1 MCANVLS
8 LERQLEWH
16 ACCDLV
22 VGPVNVADDFTNQ
35 VECAGQ
41 SKQGFLLQLS
51 RNSYL
56 GIVTP

>member
-1 MCANVLS
+1 MRNILS
-8 LERQLEWH
+8 LERQVEWQ
-16 ACCDLV
+16 ASQELV
-22 VGPVNVADDFTNQ
+22 VRQEGVADDFTNQ
-35 VECAGQ
+35 VDCAGQ